1 MIVNYPQTAYSS
13 CMYYNVPTILVIDN
27 KFWMLKKNSLKMFKL
42 LKKIK
47 WRLKNLK
54 TQTNILWKT
63 GIIFI
68 VWWNNKQ
75 TQK

>member
-1 MIVNYPQTAYSS
+1 
-13 CMYYNVPTILVIDN
+13 
-27 KFWMLKKNSLKMFKL
+27 MFKL

-68 VWWNNKQ
+68 YGGTIKQ
-75 TQK
+75 TQKIRKLYLKNFFNIKEDWFDEWSKFIFNQKKYKFL